1 VDLERAREILVGPTP
16 EAEGSFYGNAEGL
29 SLGRGLVISGVPFP
43 TIREDRQGFSIRAGL
58 VYVFSHE
65 CDLEPS
71 NVRFLNGNALIG
83 AVLQLRDVLA
93 EAETRGMSDD
103 ALAGNLGHL
112 ASRRMARAVYF
123 PPIPDHLTDG
133 GILSLNM
140 ITFTGIEML
149 VAGTRVTAITDYAD
163 RVIEEA
169 LREHLTR
176 EKSEL
181 LPLSASTFRRG
192 RSIMG

>member
-1 VDLERAREILVGPTP
+1 VDLDRAREILVGPTP
-16 EAEGSFYGNAEGL
+16 EAEGSFYGPAGDL
-29 SLGRGLVISGVPFP
+29 SLGRGLVIGDVPFP
-43 TIREDRQGFSIRAGL
+43 VVDLDRERFRVQSGL

-71 NVRFLNGNALIG
+71 NIRFLNGNALVG
-83 AVLQLRDVLA
+83 AILQLRDVLA
-93 EAETRGMSDD
+93 EAHARSLGDNE
-103 ALAGNLGHL
+103 LAGFLGHL
-112 ASRRMARAVYF
+112 ASRRLARAIYF
-123 PPIPDHLTDG
+123 PPIPECLPDG

-149 VAGTRVTAITDYAD
+149 KAGTRVKAVTDYAD

-169 LREHLTR
+169 LRDHLTR

-181 LPLSASTFRRG
+181 LPLSGAPSG
-192 RSIMG
+192 RSRSILG

>member
-1 VDLERAREILVGPTP
+1 VDIDRAREILVRPTP
-16 EAEGSFYGNAEGL
+16 EAEGSFYGAAAGL
-29 SLGRGLVISGVPFP
+29 SLGRGLVIASVPFP
-43 TIREDRQGFSIRAGL
+43 AIAPDRQRFRIQSGL

-71 NVRFLNGNALIG
+71 NVRFLNGNALVGVIIR
-83 AVLQLRDVLA
+83 LRDVLA
-93 EAETRGMSDD
+93 EASDRNMSEDD
-103 ALAGNLGHL
+103 LAGCLGHL

-123 PPIPDHLTDG
+123 PPIADYLPDG
-133 GILSLNM
+133 GILRLNM

-149 VAGTRVTAITDYAD
+149 EAGTRVTAVTDYAD

-181 LPLSASTFRRG
+181 LPLSGATQGRA
-192 RSIMG
+192 RSILG